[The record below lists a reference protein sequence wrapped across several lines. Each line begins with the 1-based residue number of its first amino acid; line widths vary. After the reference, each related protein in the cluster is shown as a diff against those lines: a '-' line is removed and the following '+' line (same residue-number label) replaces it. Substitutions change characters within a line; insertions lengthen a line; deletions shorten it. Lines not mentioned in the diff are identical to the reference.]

1 MFHDPKVVEM
11 SKKFV
16 MIRLN
21 NDKEPELSKQYAGD
35 GRYIPRTFFLSS
47 DGKLDAAI
55 HVPRDR
61 FQYFYDEK
69 NPASVLAGMN
79 EALKKLH

>member
-1 MFHDPKVVEM
+1 MA
-11 SKKFV
+11 KKFV

-21 NDKEPELSKQYAGD
+21 NDKEQDLSKQYAGD

-47 DGKLDAAI
+47 DGTLDPAI
-55 HVPRDR
+55 HVQRDR

-69 NPASVLAGMN
+69 NPASLLAGMD
-79 EALKKLH
+79 EALNKLH